1 MRSVT
6 LSLSAGLLSVLCSGA
21 ATAQAEPLAESLV
34 GTWTCESKEGEND
47 VAMTL
52 NYQRSDDWLIG
63 EMKEAN
69 GAALLDVWL
78 DGATAALALRRILS
92 YDATIEMDVV
102 EEAPTWVKLEGE
114 MRHVLGSTAKVRE
127 EIRFT
132 GTEEFRAVWEADSG
146 EGWQLIMDRSCRR
159 V

>member
-1 MRSVT
+1 MRSRP
-6 LSLSAGLLSVLCSGA
+6 LSLTVAVLPALCFGA
-21 ATAQAEPLAESLV
+21 AAAQAAPLAETMV
-34 GTWTCESKEGEND
+34 GTWTCEAKEGGSD
-47 VAMTL
+47 IAMTL
-52 NYQRSDDWLIG
+52 TYRRSDAFLIG
-63 EMKEAN
+63 EIKEDN

-78 DGATAALALRRILS
+78 DGDTAELVLRRILS
-92 YDATIEMDVV
+92 YDASSEMEVI

-146 EGWQLIMDRSCRR
+146 DGWQLVMDRHCRR
-159 V
+159 L